1 MKLSTDTWTALA
13 VTGLARSVRSWCVMT
28 TSYVSVRLAIAELV
42 TLTSGKPAA
51 LILFRSTEAPIALE
65 PIPASHAKTMFL
77 TGPARTATPPAFMP
91 APVRAEEIELFLP
104 LRASIRWVASSRSS
118 SAVALLAF
126 RITEA
131 IRKDTM
137 VANSTE
143 SVTPT

>member
-1 MKLSTDTWTALA
+1 MSL
-13 VTGLARSVRSWCVMT
+13 
-28 TSYVSVRLAIAELV
+28 RLAIAELV

-65 PIPASHAKTMFL
+65 PMPASHAKTMFL
-77 TGPARTATPPAFMP
+77 TGPARTATPPAV
-91 APVRAEEIELFLP
+91 APEPVSREDTELFLP
-104 LRASIRWVASSRSS
+104 FISSIRAVAAPRASSSVAPTG
-118 SAVALLAF
+118 VLLAF

-131 IRKDTM
+131 IRKDTV